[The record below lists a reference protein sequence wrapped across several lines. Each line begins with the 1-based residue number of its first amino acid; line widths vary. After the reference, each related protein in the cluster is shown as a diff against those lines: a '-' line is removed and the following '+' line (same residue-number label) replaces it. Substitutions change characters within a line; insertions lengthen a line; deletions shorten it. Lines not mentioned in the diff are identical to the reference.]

1 MTLKDVLPKESPVGW
16 YEAIEKGI
24 EDVGVAGFLHAVV
37 EKLFEKADR
46 ISPEVEV
53 DEDSPLYAQVER
65 ADAIRSAAEEI
76 EAIASN
82 LS

>member
-1 MTLKDVLPKESPVGW
+1 MTLRDVLPKESPIGW

-37 EKLFEKADR
+37 EKLFEKASR
-46 ISPEVEV
+46 IAPEVEV
-53 DEDSPLYAQVER
+53 DEDSPLYAQVEK
-65 ADAIRSAAEEI
+65 AMELRSAAEEI
-76 EAIASN
+76 EAIAVN